1 MKKLSLFIFFLI
13 LLTVCSLSSDIGRE
27 IENWAANQNREITTG
42 DIQEHLNSSRS
53 TGDIT
58 YGSDYSFN
66 LETYYSIETVEMS
79 TDNAFYIL
87 EASTAGT
94 KIYKG
99 SIVNGAVSVGS
110 GISYSVTSNFT
121 SDYCTVGNK
130 IITVGTRQATP
141 QITIA
146 HILEVGE
153 NSVTTYGPFSLNNEY
168 SHASTVSKIDD
179 NTVMFTYN
187 NSNVGYARIATLE
200 NNTLNWQSSTT
211 IPYGRVTFQHVEM
224 LNSTKFAIS
233 FRSYDTDS
241 ELGTIAGEINGYN
254 ICWGNVYSPGP
265 ESGLMNIGISR
276 AFIRW
281 TNDNQ
286 YVLIA
291 GGYELGQHPMS
302 AEGEV
307 QVIVLDVN
315 GTALTYH
322 SSLVLEHQDQFYPS
336 INCVNLIGDNHI
348 LCLLQTSNQSRRIFY
363 NLLIKGTGI
372 ETGDS
377 ELIMDEMN
385 TNYIFMNNLPGN
397 ELLSIYTIN
406 GATPTGRARILTIG
420 PAEKPGSATA
430 VFPLNGETELPRKVT
445 VDWRYEQAGD
455 DPDGFKILVND
466 AQVADIAYDTDRI
479 YTYALDNL
487 EYNADYTWEVIPYN
501 FAGDSETT
509 SRWTFTVMGEPANA
523 DELPSEVVY
532 FEKED
537 FSGDNPPAIIL
548 PQINLGNG
556 DVSPEADFQYGSSV
570 SNFNVGIRVQD
581 QPDNPLPHPE
591 NCGIAFSA
599 DFPTGIETTLDLNY
613 GGASTATE
621 LVRWNGAAWEDV
633 TAESGAIFPGNGV
646 VTFSW
651 ISSTRAEEQFA
662 VNGGDDSTLPV
673 ELSSFNAVQM
683 QEDNIQVVWVTQS
696 ENNNLGFNVLRSEIN
711 DVADAA
717 KINGDVIPGCNS
729 SSEKTYDF
737 IDQDVEYEQRYFY
750 WLESIDLNN
759 NSKYFGPVDITI
771 EREKD
776 EDTAEDFYRL
786 GIQAIYPNPFNPTT
800 NINYSIK
807 DEGLVEISVFN
818 LKGQKVKTLVSKVSD
833 AGDFS
838 ISWHGDTDNGED
850 TSSGVYFIR
859 MNTVN
864 HIETRKVLMIK

>member
-1 MKKLSLFIFFLI
+1 MKKLSLFLFI
-13 LLTVCSLSSDIGRE
+13 LTLTVCSLSSDIGRE
-27 IENWAANQNREITTG
+27 IENWAASQNHDLSVG

-58 YGSDYSFN
+58 YGNAYSFN
-66 LETYYSIETVEMS
+66 LETYYSVETVEMS
-79 TDNAFYIL
+79 SDNAFYIL

-99 SIVNGAVSVGS
+99 SIVNGVVSVGS
-110 GISYSVTSNFT
+110 GISYNVTGNFT
-121 SDYCTVGNK
+121 SDYCVVGNR

-153 NSVTTYGPFSLNNEY
+153 NTVTTYGPFSLNNEY
-168 SHASTVSKIDD
+168 SHASTVSKIND

-187 NSNVGYARIATLE
+187 NSDIGYAKIATLD
-200 NNTLNWQSSTT
+200 NNTLNWQNTIS
-211 IPYGRVTFQHVEM
+211 IPYGRVTFQRVEM

-241 ELGTIAGEINGYN
+241 QLGTIAGEINGYN
-254 ICWGNVYSPGP
+254 ITWGNVYIPGS
-265 ESGLMNIGISR
+265 ESGLMNINVSGTH
-276 AFIRW
+276 IRW
-281 TNDNQ
+281 LGEDR

-291 GGYELGQHPMS
+291 GGAESGQHPLF

-315 GTALTYH
+315 GTTLTYN
-322 SSLVLEHQDQFYPS
+322 SSLVLEHQDQNYPS
-336 INCVNLIGDNHI
+336 INGVNLIGENHI
-348 LCLLQTSNQSRRIFY
+348 LCLLQTSNQTKRIFY

-372 ETGDS
+372 ETGTS

-385 TNYIFMNNLPGN
+385 TNYIFMNDLPGN
-397 ELLSIYTIN
+397 EVLSIYTIYDS
-406 GATPTGRARILTIG
+406 TPSGRARILSID

-445 VDWRYEQAGD
+445 VDWRYDQAGD
-455 DPDGFKILVND
+455 SPDGFKILVND

-479 YTYALDNL
+479 YTYVLDNL
-487 EYNADYTWEVIPYN
+487 EYNTDYSWEVKPYN
-501 FAGDSETT
+501 FAGESETT
-509 SRWTFTVMGEPANA
+509 SPWIFTVMDEPANA

-532 FEKED
+532 FEEKD

-548 PQINLGNG
+548 PPINLGNG
-556 DVSPEADFQYGSSV
+556 DVNPQADFEYDSAV
-570 SNFNVGIRVQD
+570 SNFDVGIRVQD
-581 QPDNPLPHPE
+581 QPDEPLPHPE

-599 DFPTGIETTLDLNY
+599 DFPTGIETTLNLNY

-621 LVRWNGAAWEDV
+621 LVRWNGSEWEDV
-633 TAESGAIFPGNGV
+633 TAESGAIFPGNGI

-651 ISSTRAEEQFA
+651 ISSARAEEQFA

-683 QEDNIQVVWVTQS
+683 QENGVKLVWVTQS
-696 ENNNLGFNVLRSEIN
+696 ESNNLGFNVLRS
-711 DVADAA
+711 
-717 KINGDVIPGCNS
+717 KINEVTEAGKINCDVIPGCNS
-729 SSEKTYDF
+729 SSENTYDF
-737 IDQDVEYEQRYFY
+737 TDQDVEYEQRYFY

-759 NSKYFGPVDITI
+759 NCMYYGPVDIFI
-771 EREKD
+771 ERDKD
-776 EDTAEDFYRL
+776 EETPEEFTRL
-786 GIQAIYPNPFNPTT
+786 GIQAIYPNPFNPAT
-800 NINYSIK
+800 NINYSVK
-807 DEGLVEISVFN
+807 HEGLVEIAVFN

-838 ISWHGDTDNGED
+838 ISWHGDTDNAED

-859 MNTVN
+859 MNTEN
-864 HIETRKVLMIK
+864 HVETRKIIMIK